1 MGRFDGRNVIVTGG
15 SSGIGRACVHA
26 FVDEGAHV
34 LAVGRSEERLWEMR
48 SHSSVP
54 DRIEIFVA
62 DVGVPD
68 EARALVRE
76 AITRFGRVHVLVNNA
91 GIAFEDPV
99 LETSEEHWHRT
110 LAVNLDGVFFASQEA
125 ARHMAEAGGGAI
137 VSIASTDAFMVESP
151 QAHYNVSKAGVVML
165 MRSMAHELGRVGVR
179 CNCVAP
185 GQTETAMIADEA
197 ADEAFRRAYTKRIPL
212 GRFAQPEDQAAAVL
226 FLASDDASY
235 ISGATVVVDGG
246 QLTGDWYD
254 PRTSPRD

>member
-1 MGRFDGRNVIVTGG
+1 MIVTGG

-26 FVDEGAHV
+26 FVDEGARV
-34 LAVGRSEERLWEMR
+34 FAVGRNEERLWQMR
-48 SHSSVP
+48 GHSSAP
-54 DRIEIFVA
+54 DRIELFVA

-68 EARALVRE
+68 EARGLVRE
-76 AITRFGRVHVLVNNA
+76 AIERMGRVHVLVNNA
-91 GIAFEDPV
+91 GIAYEDPV
-99 LETSEEHWHRT
+99 LDTPDEHWRRT

-125 ARHMAEAGGGAI
+125 ARHMAEHGGGAI
-137 VSIASTDAFMVESP
+137 VSIASTNALMVESP

-165 MRSMAHELGRVGVR
+165 MRSMAHELGRAGIR

-185 GQTETAMIADEA
+185 GQTETAMVEEELG
-197 ADEAFRRAYTKRIPL
+197 DEAFRRAYAKRIPL
-212 GRFAQPEDQAAAVL
+212 GRFAQPEEQAAAVL

-254 PRTSPRD
+254 PRTAP